1 MVVNVLKVTSSCHV
15 ASQHIQELL
24 RAFFFKQKMWYLMV
38 ARKRIHYSFE
48 GGLEKSI
55 PLDHYLSSLG
65 KPSDAKR
72 QSL

>member
-1 MVVNVLKVTSSCHV
+1 MVVNVLSDVIMSCCISAYSGTSES
-15 ASQHIQELL
+15 L
-24 RAFFFKQKMWYLMV
+24 FFKQKMWYLMV
-38 ARKRIHYSFE
+38 ARKRIHSFE